1 MTAIP
6 PMRSHR
12 GPPLVEPCLIEVHEG
27 FISRLIA
34 MRTNPAADSTLAAF
48 NIGYVSF
55 ELCDDALFAG

>member
-1 MTAIP
+1 VA
-6 PMRSHR
+6 
-12 GPPLVEPCLIEVHEG
+12 

-48 NIGYVSF
+48 NVRYVSF